1 MPGNRG
7 AKQGKQRARKTA
19 KIPRPAGGKDRP
31 NEELGPERRVEL
43 ARQAEAKQLRGKPP
57 SI

>member
-1 MPGNRG
+1 MAGNRG
-7 AKQGKQRARKTA
+7 AKRGKQTAPKAAKTRAGA
-19 KIPRPAGGKDRP
+19 KQRP

-43 ARQAEAKQLRGKPP
+43 ARQAEAKQYRGKPP